1 MKVENVMNRLQGI
14 LNPEAGREAQ
24 NADQVQ
30 AKAQQQ
36 AQKQPPAAAVS
47 DTVSFSDQGRSIAR
61 IAEEVKET
69 PEVRQN
75 LVARFKDAVEAGSYR
90 VESQDLATRMVK
102 DMLMESLL

>member
-1 MKVENVMNRLQGI
+1 MNRLQGI

-30 AKAQQQ
+30 AKVQQRVQ
-36 AQKQPPAAAVS
+36 QQPPAAAVA
-47 DTVSFSDQGRSIAR
+47 DTVSFSNQGRSIAR
-61 IAEEVKET
+61 IAEEVKEA
-69 PEVRQN
+69 PEVRQD